1 MAYEFPSV
9 EREIYPKTFL
19 KDVRMLLSFPAFSHV
34 ESINEKLEDFFDSTF
49 GLKEVCY
56 EDIEKK
62 KINVYSKVG
71 KIRFNFDVTSI
82 ELIIGQPTYN
92 SFEDTEKYRQIAF
105 DFLSLLGYEKIDK
118 VVLSKYNQLSYKSI
132 GNDVTSVM
140 TNVFSSWLLENMTEE
155 DKKVQ
160 TSLARWEKT
169 LNYHGD
175 DETESMFTIEYG
187 FKRKSVDQEK
197 DALTLKTQIESQK
210 AYIEIKSLK
219 TLLEEYNQI
228 LDNGFHYCIS
238 ENVKKLMKEE

>member
-19 KDVRMLLSFPAFSHV
+19 KDVRMLLSFPTVGQS
-34 ESINEKLEDFFDSTF
+34 ESIDKKLANFFDLTF
-49 GLKEVCY
+49 GLKGVCY
-56 EDIEKK
+56 EDIKKK

-71 KIRFNFDVTSI
+71 KIRYNFDVSSI

-92 SFEDTEKYRQIAF
+92 SFENTEKYRLIAL
-105 DFLSLLGYEKIDK
+105 DFISLFGYDKVDK
-118 VVLSKYNQLSYKSI
+118 VVISKYNQLSYSTS
-132 GNDVTSVM
+132 GNDVATVM
-140 TNVFSSWLLENMTEE
+140 TNVFSPWLLQNMTEE
-155 DKKVQ
+155 DRSVQ
-160 TSLARWEKT
+160 KSLARWEKT
-169 LNYHGD
+169 LHYLGE
-175 DETESMFTIEYG
+175 DETNSLFTIEFG